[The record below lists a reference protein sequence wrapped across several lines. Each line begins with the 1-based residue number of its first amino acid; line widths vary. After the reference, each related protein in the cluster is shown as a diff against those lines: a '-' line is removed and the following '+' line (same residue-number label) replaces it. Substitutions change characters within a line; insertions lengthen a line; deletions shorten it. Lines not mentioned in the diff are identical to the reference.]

1 MPRGFL
7 VKRTKNA
14 AAFSYRVRN
23 SDDSDSDHEHI
34 QTNFGSPDSGYSPSP
49 ISLTPRERDLHAFDR
64 DPTQGT
70 TLPSSP
76 LPSYPSPHY
85 FYAFD
90 RLSVSNCSPVNLTPV
105 KNETGTAALSSP
117 NKRRGPAEAE
127 KKVKTPKKPKAC
139 RKINFDEDKTSPVS
153 GTIIKDISDTD
164 EEGQVVCGDIDSAF
178 NYVEITA
185 EAKAELEKI
194 ENKIGDYVCQL
205 CKEYFDDAFQLARHR
220 CSRIVHVEYRCPECD
235 KVFNCPANLASHR
248 RWHKPKTAS
257 DKKNVPTHILPA
269 SIPSVA
275 LNSNHSNGTNGDP
288 MDESSDKC
296 DSPRMLTSPPGSPNN
311 YTASTHHHQF
321 FNSNS
326 SPSPSSASP
335 PAVTINDCPS
345 STVEEGQFQC
355 EICFKRFRR
364 QAYLKK
370 HILNH
375 NNDRA
380 KQQQQQQPPEQQ
392 QQQQQS
398 EQHLSLQQQQQQQSE
413 TSQPSTHNHLQN
425 QPTDSPPHSYFQHKH
440 QLHQHNNQNLT
451 QNNGSSNNN
460 NNNNNN
466 SSNSSNNNN
475 NDTDSNGNKEPTS
488 SLNSNVNTQNG
499 ASSNNSSSMEVN
511 ECSSESMATT
521 TSCSTPAATNDTI
534 TNATS
539 IASNGSNS
547 SLTTTAST
555 TTTTTTTTTTNTNT
569 TTTGNS
575 NNNNNSN
582 NSSSNGNGTTAH
594 LSCDHCNSIFTTK
607 TALEKHSRTHS
618 GEVFTCKYCSSRFYS
633 SPGLTR
639 HINKCHPSENRQ
651 VILLQLTPVN
661 RPC

>member
-269 SIPSVA
+269 NIPSVA

-311 YTASTHHHQF
+311 YTASTHHHQY

-345 STVEEGQFQC
+345 STVEEGQFQ
-355 EICFKRFRR
+355 
-364 QAYLKK
+364 
-370 HILNH
+370 
-375 NNDRA
+375 
-380 KQQQQQQPPEQQ
+380 
-392 QQQQQS
+392 
-398 EQHLSLQQQQQQQSE
+398 SL
-413 TSQPSTHNHLQN
+413 
-425 QPTDSPPHSYFQHKH
+425 
-440 QLHQHNNQNLT
+440 
-451 QNNGSSNNN
+451 
-460 NNNNNN
+460 
-466 SSNSSNNNN
+466 
-475 NDTDSNGNKEPTS
+475 
-488 SLNSNVNTQNG
+488 
-499 ASSNNSSSMEVN
+499 
-511 ECSSESMATT
+511 
-521 TSCSTPAATNDTI
+521 
-534 TNATS
+534 
-539 IASNGSNS
+539 
-547 SLTTTAST
+547 
-555 TTTTTTTTTTNTNT
+555 
-569 TTTGNS
+569 
-575 NNNNNSN
+575 
-582 NSSSNGNGTTAH
+582 
-594 LSCDHCNSIFTTK
+594 CD
-607 TALEKHSRTHS
+607 
-618 GEVFTCKYCSSRFYS
+618 
-633 SPGLTR
+633 
-639 HINKCHPSENRQ
+639 
-651 VILLQLTPVN
+651 ILLGELGYAVGFGEHPVTG
-661 RPC
+661 CA

>member
-14 AAFSYRVRN
+14 AAFSYRIRN

-64 DPTQGT
+64 DPSNPNT
-70 TLPSSP
+70 TLSSSP
-76 LPSYPSPHY
+76 LSNYPSPHY

-90 RLSVSNCSPVNLTPV
+90 RLSVSSCSPVNLTPM
-105 KNETGTAALSSP
+105 KNEPNTTALSSP

-153 GTIIKDISDTD
+153 GTIIKDVSDTED
-164 EEGQVVCGDIDSAF
+164 EGQVVCGDIDSAF
-178 NYVEITA
+178 NYVEITP
-185 EAKAELEKI
+185 EAKAELDKI

-248 RWHKPKTAS
+248 RWHKPKNTPE
-257 DKKNVPTHILPA
+257 KKPAPSHILPA
-269 SIPSVA
+269 NVCSIS
-275 LNSNHSNGTNGDP
+275 LNGGSTNREP

-296 DSPRMLTSPPGSPNN
+296 DSPREMISSPPESPDYQVSNQQQHN
-311 YTASTHHHQF
+311 QF
-321 FNSNS
+321 FGSTSSSSSNS
-326 SPSPSSASP
+326 SSPASSECLNNA
-335 PAVTINDCPS
+335 
-345 STVEEGQFQC
+345 EEGQFEC

-380 KQQQQQQPPEQQ
+380 KQQQQ
-392 QQQQQS
+392 
-398 EQHLSLQQQQQQQSE
+398 
-413 TSQPSTHNHLQN
+413 LQN
-425 QPTDSPPHSYFQHKH
+425 QPTVLNHTQDSGPESPQNYLVPHRQQIQNQLQH
-440 QLHQHNNQNLT
+440 L
-451 QNNGSSNNN
+451 
-460 NNNNNN
+460 N
-466 SSNSSNNNN
+466 SHT
-475 NDTDSNGNKEPTS
+475 TDPNGNKEPIVVVTH
-488 SLNSNVNTQNG
+488 SNTMSAAGNVGNNG
-499 ASSNNSSSMEVN
+499 SPGNGVSG
-511 ECSSESMATT
+511 
-521 TSCSTPAATNDTI
+521 AA
-534 TNATS
+534 
-539 IASNGSNS
+539 NGSN
-547 SLTTTAST
+547 LV
-555 TTTTTTTTTTNTNT
+555 
-569 TTTGNS
+569 
-575 NNNNNSN
+575 
-582 NSSSNGNGTTAH
+582 
-594 LSCDHCNSIFTTK
+594 LSCDQCNSSFTTK
-607 TALEKHSRTHS
+607 TALEKHARTHT
-618 GEVFTCKYCSSRFYS
+618 GEVFNCKYCSSRFYS

-661 RPC
+661 RTC

>member
-14 AAFSYRVRN
+14 AAFSYRIRN

-64 DPTQGT
+64 DPSTPNSA
-70 TLPSSP
+70 LSSSP
-76 LPSYPSPHY
+76 LSNYPSPHY

-90 RLSVSNCSPVNLTPV
+90 RLSVSNCSPVNLTPI
-105 KNETGTAALSSP
+105 KTEPNTTALSSP

-153 GTIIKDISDTD
+153 GTIIKDVSDTED
-164 EEGQVVCGDIDSAF
+164 EGQVVCGDIDSAF
-178 NYVEITA
+178 NYVEITP
-185 EAKAELEKI
+185 EAKAELDKI

-248 RWHKPKTAS
+248 RWHKPKNTPE
-257 DKKNVPTHILPA
+257 KKPAPSHILPA
-269 SIPSVA
+269 NVPTVS
-275 LNSNHSNGTNGDP
+275 LNTSNTNGSEP

-296 DSPRMLTSPPGSPNN
+296 DSPREMISSPPESPDYQVSNQQQ
-311 YTASTHHHQF
+311 HHQF
-321 FNSNS
+321 FGSTSSSLSTSS
-326 SPSPSSASP
+326 SPASSECL
-335 PAVTINDCPS
+335 NN
-345 STVEEGQFQC
+345 VEEGQFEC

-375 NNDRA
+375 NNDKA
-380 KQQQQQQPPEQQ
+380 KQQQQQQQ
-392 QQQQQS
+392 
-398 EQHLSLQQQQQQQSE
+398 
-413 TSQPSTHNHLQN
+413 LQN
-425 QPTDSPPHSYFQHKH
+425 NSST
-440 QLHQHNNQNLT
+440 QNHT
-451 QNNGSSNNN
+451 QNNGSESPHNYLSHHRHQIHNQIPHL
-460 NNNNNN
+460 
-466 SSNSSNNNN
+466 SPHA
-475 NDTDSNGNKEPTS
+475 TDPNGNKESVVMVSHSSTMSAAGTVGSNAGNIGGSNGGGGGSSGNGVTS
-488 SLNSNVNTQNG
+488 
-499 ASSNNSSSMEVN
+499 
-511 ECSSESMATT
+511 
-521 TSCSTPAATNDTI
+521 
-534 TNATS
+534 
-539 IASNGSNS
+539 ASNGSNPLLS
-547 SLTTTAST
+547 CEQC
-555 TTTTTTTTTTNTNT
+555 
-569 TTTGNS
+569 
-575 NNNNNSN
+575 NNS
-582 NSSSNGNGTTAH
+582 
-594 LSCDHCNSIFTTK
+594 FTTK
-607 TALEKHSRTHS
+607 TALEKHARTHT
-618 GEVFTCKYCSSRFYS
+618 GEVFNCKYCSSRFYS

-661 RPC
+661 RTC